1 MRAHVRL
8 VEYRRGIR
16 PDNTA
21 DGHEEPIGDLLAARH
36 GAEENAGTDPKVA
49 PDMAMYC
56 PSVLMMPLGP
66 APYLKMVV
74 VPAI

>member
-1 MRAHVRL
+1 MTLPMDMKNLCA
-8 VEYRRGIR
+8 
-16 PDNTA
+16 
-21 DGHEEPIGDLLAARH
+21 DLLARKDDVVDS
-36 GAEENAGTDPKVA
+36 AGTDPKVA

-66 APYLKMVV
+66 APYLKIVV